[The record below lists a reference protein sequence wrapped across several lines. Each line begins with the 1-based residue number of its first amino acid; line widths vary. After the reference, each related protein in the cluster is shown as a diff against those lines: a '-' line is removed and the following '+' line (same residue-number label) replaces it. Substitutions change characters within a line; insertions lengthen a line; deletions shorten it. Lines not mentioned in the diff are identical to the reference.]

1 MKDKTDKELFTLAT
15 AKLEK
20 AKDLL
25 GDILTI
31 NEEASARAKTAGEW
45 DNFQAIQSINAAVHH
60 AMSGAHSACALSFNL
75 ESGEI
80 TPRTGGGGK

>member
-1 MKDKTDKELFTLAT
+1 MNTKTDKELFTLAT

-20 AKDLL
+20 VKDLL
-25 GDILTI
+25 GDILRI

-45 DNFQAIQSINAAVHH
+45 DNFQAIQSINAAAHH
-60 AMSGAHSACALSFNL
+60 SLSGAHSACALSFNL

-80 TPRTGGGGK
+80 SPRTGGGGK